1 MNIRIRIETFEMLT
15 FCFVKW
21 TVQYKQLT
29 FELFEVT
36 IS

>member
-1 MNIRIRIETFEMLT
+1 MNIRIRIETFEMLV

-21 TVQYKQLT
+21 IVQYKQLT
-29 FELFEVT
+29 FELLEVT